1 VRPFACLDPN
11 LSRRRADLL
20 RTLGQVK
27 GPAAALLDL
36 ILPSF
41 CSVCGVPGD
50 ALCASCRAR
59 LARIEGPACDRCGA
73 PTAWPVERC
82 RECAGRRIPFA
93 TARAAVA
100 YDDAA
105 RSLVAAWKDRGLRSV
120 AALAAELV
128 SEVVARP
135 TVYTMVFVPSDPDRR
150 LTRGHNPAERLALAL
165 GERWQLPVVPLLAR
179 APGVRP
185 QRGLQLADRRRNIR
199 GVFRAVGAAP
209 RELVLV
215 DDVYTSG
222 ATVSAAASALRKAGA
237 RRVEVVTFARV
248 VR

>member
-1 VRPFACLDPN
+1 M
-11 LSRRRADLL
+11 RAAD
-20 RTLGQVK
+20 
-27 GPAAALLDL
+27 ALLDL

-41 CSVCGVPGD
+41 CAVCGVPGL
-50 ALCASCRAR
+50 ALCGSCRRR

-82 RECAGRRIPFA
+82 RECAGRRISFA
-93 TARAAVA
+93 KARAAVA

-105 RSLVAAWKDRGLRSV
+105 RSLVAAWKDRGVRSIASLA
-120 AALAAELV
+120 AALV
-128 SEVVARP
+128 DEVVARP
-135 TVYTMVFVPSDPDRR
+135 SAYTIAFVPSDADRR
-150 LTRGHNPAERLALAL
+150 LKRGHNPAERLAVAL
-165 GERWQLPVVPLLAR
+165 GERWQLPVVPLLVR
-179 APGVRP
+179 APGARP
-185 QRGLQLADRRRNIR
+185 QRGLPLAERRRNVR
-199 GVFRAVGAAP
+199 GVFGATGPVP

-237 RRVEVVTFARV
+237 RRVEVVTFARA

>member
-1 VRPFACLDPN
+1 MR
-11 LSRRRADLL
+11 
-20 RTLGQVK
+20 

-41 CSVCGVPGD
+41 CSVCRVPGA
-50 ALCASCRAR
+50 ALCESCRG
-59 LARIEGPACDRCGA
+59 LLTRIEGPRCERCGA

-82 RECAGRRIPFA
+82 RECAGRRIAFA

-100 YDDAA
+100 YDDVA
-105 RSLVAAWKDRGLRSV
+105 RPLVAAWKERGLRTV

-128 SEVVARP
+128 AEVVARP
-135 TVYTMVFVPSDPDRR
+135 GAYTMTFVPSDADRR
-150 LTRGHNPAERLALAL
+150 LTRGHNPAQRLALAL
-165 GERWQLPVVPLLAR
+165 GERWELPVVPLLAR

-185 QRGLQLADRRRNIR
+185 QRGLTLADRRRNVR
-199 GVFRAVGAAP
+199 GVFRAIGSMPGLV
-209 RELVLV
+209 VLV

-237 RRVEVVTFARV
+237 RRVEVVTFARA

>member
-1 VRPFACLDPN
+1 M
-11 LSRRRADLL
+11 
-20 RTLGQVK
+20 K

-36 ILPSF
+36 ILPSS
-41 CSVCGVPGD
+41 CSVCRVPGD
-50 ALCASCRAR
+50 ALCEPCRGR
-59 LARIEGPACDRCGA
+59 LVRIEGPACDRCGA

-82 RECAGRRIPFA
+82 RECAGRRIAFA
-93 TARAAVA
+93 TARAAVV

-105 RSLVAAWKDRGLRSV
+105 RALVAAWKDRGLRSV

-128 SEVVARP
+128 AEVVARP
-135 TVYTMVFVPSDPDRR
+135 RAYTVTFVPSDADRR
-150 LTRGHNPAERLALAL
+150 LTRGHNPAERLAAAL
-165 GERWQLPVVPLLAR
+165 GERWQLPLVSLLSR

-185 QRGLQLADRRRNIR
+185 QRGLPLAERRRNVR
-199 GVFRAVGAAP
+199 GVFQATGSAP
-209 RELVLV
+209 GSVVLV

-237 RRVEVVTFARV
+237 RKVEVVTFARA